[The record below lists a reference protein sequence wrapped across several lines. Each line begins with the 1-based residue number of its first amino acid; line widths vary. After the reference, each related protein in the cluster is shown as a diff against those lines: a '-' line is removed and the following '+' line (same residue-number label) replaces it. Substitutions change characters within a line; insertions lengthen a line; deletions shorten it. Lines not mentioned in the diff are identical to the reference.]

1 MTVGIEAAGAVA
13 MSNYKTFILLPVV
26 LLCYYFPMVLRTP
39 VRTRITK
46 YRYENILFL
55 FKKKRRETF
64 LINGNDGVSK
74 FQKLK
79 SSLTT
84 IRHDLSWPGFDNLQ
98 SSAIFKQ
105 YLGPNKPGLN
115 SKIYYQFHNPPQVF
129 SSSGCKSNPVLTFNL
144 KDFERE

>member
-84 IRHDLSWPGFDNLQ
+84 IRHDLS
-98 SSAIFKQ
+98 
-105 YLGPNKPGLN
+105 
-115 SKIYYQFHNPPQVF
+115 
-129 SSSGCKSNPVLTFNL
+129 
-144 KDFERE
+144 